1 MEWFERMRKA
11 LDYLEENLK
20 ENIDI
25 EQAARVAFS
34 SSFHFQRMFHMLTG
48 VTVAEYVRRRRLT
61 LAAQELAACETKV
74 LDVALKYGYD
84 SPEAFSKAFRK
95 VHGISPSAAREPG
108 TELKAYPKISF
119 HISLKGDKDMNYKM
133 VEKDSFKVIGKGRK
147 VSTKDGENF
156 KVIPEFWR
164 ECATNG
170 VKEKLDKIDG
180 GNCAGV
186 CMNDYHN
193 ESFTYVIG
201 KEYTKK
207 VELPEGIE
215 EYTIPAQT
223 WAVFESIGAM
233 PTAIQKVWDR
243 IYSEWFPSTGY
254 EQAEAPQLEVY
265 LDGDVS
271 KEDYKCE
278 VWIPVIKK

>member
-1 MEWFERMRKA
+1 MEWFERMKKA
-11 LDYLEENLK
+11 LDYMEENLT

-34 SSFHFQRMFHMLTG
+34 SLFHFQRMFHMLTG

-61 LAAQELAACETKV
+61 LAAQDLAACETKV

-95 VHGISPSAAREPG
+95 MHGISPSAAREPG

-119 HISLKGDKDMNYKM
+119 HICLKGDKDMNYKI
-133 VEKDSFKVIGKGRK
+133 VEKDSFKVFGKGKK

-156 KVIPEFWR
+156 KAIPQFWG

-170 VKEKLDKIDG
+170 VMEKIDKVDG
-180 GNCAGV
+180 GNCVGV
-186 CMNDYHN
+186 SMNDYQN

-201 KEYTKK
+201 KEYTKN

-215 EYTIPAQT
+215 EFTIPPQT

-233 PTAIQKVWDR
+233 PTAMQKVWDR

-254 EQAEAPQLEVY
+254 EQAEAPQIEVY
-265 LDGDVS
+265 LAGDSS